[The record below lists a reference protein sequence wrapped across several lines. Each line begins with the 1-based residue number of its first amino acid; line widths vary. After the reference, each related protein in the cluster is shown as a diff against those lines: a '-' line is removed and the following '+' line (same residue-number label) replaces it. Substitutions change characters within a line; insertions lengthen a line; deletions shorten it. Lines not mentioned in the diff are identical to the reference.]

1 MRCAS
6 NIVFLNADCLICRK
20 QFGDAEMRFETR
32 RELAERPLI
41 SEICSQFPHPFS
53 IQSSTEKWIENV
65 QHLER
70 NSQKEN
76 NFYKLAEALQIMWN
90 EVDKVFK
97 ATITVFWPKC
107 WQDHWQGVVSGG
119 KLSYVTIV
127 SMLSRLSSVLYGVH
141 CSCSLHYITAYY
153 RAKSWSKNEPPPL
166 EGAFEV
172 WQDRRKGFPRTQWLT
187 IRRPTQ
193 SYDFES
199 NRVITRCA
207 LIQALSFWFWWNYH
221 HGHHD
226 HDFLAP
232 SQKYLAW
239 LVSDGG

>member
-53 IQSSTEKWIENV
+53 IQSLGEKWIENV

-119 KLSYVTIV
+119 KLRRGVYCKAVLQSCPCCPCYPRCYMV
-127 SMLSRLSSVLYGVH
+127 SIAVAV
-141 CSCSLHYITAYY
+141 CITLQHIIEQKAGL
-153 RAKSWSKNEPPPL
+153 RMNH
-166 EGAFEV
+166 
-172 WQDRRKGFPRTQWLT
+172 RR
-187 IRRPTQ
+187 
-193 SYDFES
+193 
-199 NRVITRCA
+199 
-207 LIQALSFWFWWNYH
+207 
-221 HGHHD
+221 
-226 HDFLAP
+226 
-232 SQKYLAW
+232 
-239 LVSDGG
+239 

>member
-53 IQSSTEKWIENV
+53 IQSSTEKRIENV

-76 NFYKLAEALQIMWN
+76 NFYKLAEVLQKMWN

-97 ATITVFWPKC
+97 ATITVFG
-107 WQDHWQGVVSGG
+107 QNVG
-119 KLSYVTIV
+119 K
-127 SMLSRLSSVLYGVH
+127 
-141 CSCSLHYITAYY
+141 
-153 RAKSWSKNEPPPL
+153 
-166 EGAFEV
+166 
-172 WQDRRKGFPRTQWLT
+172 
-187 IRRPTQ
+187 IRDKKLCQ
-193 SYDFES
+193 EA
-199 NRVITRCA
+199 N
-207 LIQALSFWFWWNYH
+207 
-221 HGHHD
+221 
-226 HDFLAP
+226 
-232 SQKYLAW
+232 
-239 LVSDGG
+239 

>member
-53 IQSSTEKWIENV
+53 IQSSGEKWIENV

-97 ATITVFWPKC
+97 ATITVFWAKR
-107 WQDHWQGVVSGG
+107 WQDQRQGVVSGG
-119 KLSYVTIV
+119 RVAEV
-127 SMLSRLSSVLYGVH
+127 VREHGWH
-141 CSCSLHYITAYY
+141 
-153 RAKSWSKNEPPPL
+153 PPKIL
-166 EGAFEV
+166 
-172 WQDRRKGFPRTQWLT
+172 D
-187 IRRPTQ
+187 
-193 SYDFES
+193 
-199 NRVITRCA
+199 
-207 LIQALSFWFWWNYH
+207 
-221 HGHHD
+221 
-226 HDFLAP
+226 
-232 SQKYLAW
+232 
-239 LVSDGG
+239 SDGNFKPEHTLFCRELRFVAIYALFGDLWAKKVPFWVKNSVSWARSALLHGIYCIFYWVKFANLQ